1 MVLVFMSS
9 YCRTQEEARL
19 RNNFTPRRF
28 CWEEIPNR
36 VPVKFRPFAVGEVA
50 TFVRRG
56 CLVPFEEV
64 RAIDSSVRWSVIMAE
79 CRAVKAASCL
89 RNASA

>member
-1 MVLVFMSS
+1 M
-9 YCRTQEEARL
+9 
-19 RNNFTPRRF
+19 
-28 CWEEIPNR
+28 
-36 VPVKFRPFAVGEVA
+36 PVKFRPFAVGEVA